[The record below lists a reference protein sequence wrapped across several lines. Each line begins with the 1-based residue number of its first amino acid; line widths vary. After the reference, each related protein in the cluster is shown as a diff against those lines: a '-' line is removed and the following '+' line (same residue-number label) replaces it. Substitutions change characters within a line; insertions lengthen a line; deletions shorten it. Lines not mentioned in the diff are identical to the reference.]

1 MPPLMKGV
9 LTVLVAL
16 VAAACYLL
24 RDRLSPDLP
33 LWLIPALGV
42 FMIGALWLF
51 PDAKK
56 LPASPR

>member
-9 LTVLVAL
+9 LSVLVAL
-16 VAAACYLL
+16 VVGACYLF
-24 RDRLSPDLP
+24 RDSFSPDLP
-33 LWLIPALGV
+33 VWVIPALGV
-42 FMIGALWLF
+42 FMVGALWLF